1 MLSSKGLKGL
11 ILSFVLLISLFTV
24 TAFADSPISVYLD
37 GELLQFD
44 VAPQTINDRTMV
56 PMRKIFE

>member
-44 VAPQTINDRTMV
+44 VAPRGQ
-56 PMRKIFE
+56 IFSKPTEIFGQ